1 MRLEDLLAGQVALVT
16 GGARGIGKA
25 CAEEL
30 STAGAA
36 VVILDRLV
44 KESVNTAQ
52 SIVQAGGRAAAI
64 DVDLSNVGGI
74 PAAVKSAEQAFGRVD
89 ILVNNAGISTDLP
102 TDQITE
108 EQWDRLMV
116 INLKAVFFV
125 TQSVLPIMVRRGTGA
140 IVNVSSVVARSGGV
154 NSTVDYTA
162 SKAGVLGV
170 TRALARQYGPKG
182 IRVNAVAPGPI
193 ATDMMRDWPEERLK
207 DMLPRI
213 PLGRIGTPKDVA
225 STVLFLASPWAA
237 YLTGVTID
245 VAGGL
250 YMA

>member
-44 KESVNTAQ
+44 KESLNTAQ
-52 SIVQAGGRAAAI
+52 SIVQAGGRAAAFH
-64 DVDLSNVGGI
+64 VDLSNVKGI
-74 PAAVKSAEQAFGRVD
+74 PAAVKRAEQAFGRVD

-108 EQWDRLMV
+108 EQWDRLMM

-125 TQSVLPIMVRRGTGA
+125 TQSVLPIMVRQGTGA

-193 ATDMMRDWPEERLK
+193 GTDMMRDWSEERLK

-225 STVLFLASPWAA
+225 STVVFLASPWAA